1 MTPRL
6 FIEPDARAEIQ
17 EAVTWYE
24 ARSAGLGREFLRAV
38 RAALAAIERNPEQ
51 FPKVH
56 ADIRRV
62 MLRRFPYALY
72 YVTEPAPIAV
82 IACTHHRRHPR
93 RWQSR
98 R

>member
-6 FIEPDARAEIQ
+6 FIEPEAAEEIQ
-17 EAVTWYE
+17 AAVDWYE
-24 ARSAGLGREFLRAV
+24 ARSAGLGREFMRAIRV
-38 RAALAAIERNPEQ
+38 GLAAIERQPAQ
-51 FPKVH
+51 FPVVH
-56 ADIRRV
+56 GEIRRV

-72 YVTEPAPIAV
+72 FVTEPAPVAV
-82 IACTHHRRHPR
+82 IACAHHRQHPH